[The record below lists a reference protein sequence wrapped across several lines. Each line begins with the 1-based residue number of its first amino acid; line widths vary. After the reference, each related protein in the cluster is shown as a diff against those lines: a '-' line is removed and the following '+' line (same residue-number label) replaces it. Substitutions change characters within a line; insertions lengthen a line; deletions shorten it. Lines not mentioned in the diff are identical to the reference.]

1 MTTFLRTALSRQRF
15 SFDLVL
21 LVTARAVKKAS
32 NLSSEPRLV
41 ERSLNSTVVITTT
54 IVTTAA
60 VSIVTFDTYCLI
72 TFIPVC
78 LSLVLLLM
86 KHLFTLE
93 LNFSLVQLLEG
104 D

>member
-1 MTTFLRTALSRQRF
+1 
-15 SFDLVL
+15 VL

-32 NLSSEPRLV
+32 NLSSESKLV

-60 VSIVTFDTYCLI
+60 AVSIATFDTCYLI

-86 KHLFTLE
+86 KH
-93 LNFSLVQLLEG
+93 
-104 D
+104 

>member
-1 MTTFLRTALSRQRF
+1 M
-15 SFDLVL
+15 L

-32 NLSSEPRLV
+32 SLSSEPKLV
-41 ERSLNSTVVITTT
+41 ERSLNSTVVITTA

-60 VSIVTFDTYCLI
+60 VSIVTFDTCCLI

-86 KHLFTLE
+86 KH
-93 LNFSLVQLLEG
+93 
-104 D
+104 